1 MIRSV
6 IAAGVAVLATGC
18 ASITTDSTQMVRVD
32 ALDEQG
38 VAVNDAKCDLTND
51 NGTYSVE
58 SGRYVVVR
66 KSGKNLNIRC
76 ESPTRED
83 LAEGTAIS
91 RPGAGMFGNIIFGG
105 GIGAIIDHSSG
116 KAYNYP
122 EWMQVVFG
130 RILTFDRTEHED
142 GVPMAGKEAVSSD
155 QPQTKVVRSQ

>member
-1 MIRSV
+1 MIRSE
-6 IAAGVAVLATGC
+6 IATGVALLVTGC

-38 VAVNDAKCDLTND
+38 QVVNDAKCDLTND
-51 NGTYSVE
+51 NATYQVDA
-58 SGRYVVVR
+58 GRHVMVK

-76 ESPTRED
+76 ESPNRED

-130 RILTFDRTEHED
+130 RILVFDRTEHED
-142 GVPMAGKEAVSSD
+142 GVPMAGKEASPPD
-155 QPQTKVVRSQ
+155 QPKTEVARSQ